1 MPEHRKARSIEV
13 GQGCRQTRDGGPGV
27 GKQRGARAGGFGGAA
42 ANAYAARGAHVAMT
56 RVGGIRPAS
65 AG

>member
-13 GQGCRQTRDGGPGV
+13 GQGCRQTRDGGPAM
-27 GKQRGARAGGFGGAA
+27 GKRRGARAADFGGAA
-42 ANAYAARGAHVAMT
+42 ANAYAGRGAPVAMS
-56 RVGGIRPAS
+56 RVDGIRPAS